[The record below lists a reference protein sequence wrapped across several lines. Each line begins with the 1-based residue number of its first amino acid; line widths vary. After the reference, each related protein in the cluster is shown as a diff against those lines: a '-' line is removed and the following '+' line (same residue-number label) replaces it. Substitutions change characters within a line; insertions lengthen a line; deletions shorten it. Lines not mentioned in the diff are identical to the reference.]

1 LEIVF
6 LPAKPRPQTDEFVCV
21 YQMCCLRRRDTGC
34 WMLDACCREAEISS
48 LAGIKTCQFTV
59 SGNIINLL
67 YGPFRKIKEVKKFL
81 ISSSIQKP
89 VSSIML

>member
-1 LEIVF
+1 
-6 LPAKPRPQTDEFVCV
+6 
-21 YQMCCLRRRDTGC
+21 
-34 WMLDACCREAEISS
+34 MLDACCSEAEISS

-59 SGNIINLL
+59 PGNIINLL

-89 VSSIML
+89 VSSPAVAGLSTSNHCRFQKLGSKFTILAYEDT